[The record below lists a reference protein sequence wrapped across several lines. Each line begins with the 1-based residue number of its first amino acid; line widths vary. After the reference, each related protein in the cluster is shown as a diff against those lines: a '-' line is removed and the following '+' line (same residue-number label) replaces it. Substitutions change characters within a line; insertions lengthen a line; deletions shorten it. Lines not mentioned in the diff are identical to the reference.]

1 MRPDPG
7 RILVDHGLM
16 ESPSTRSLQ
25 LLALLQSGREWT
37 VRELAIQLRV
47 SERTAR
53 RDAMRLRD
61 LGYDVRSRPGPGGAY
76 QLRPSMKIPPLLLS
90 PDEVST
96 IITSL
101 LVLESWAPDDT
112 SVAAARAKL
121 EQVLP
126 PSLRQRA
133 AATALST
140 QILIKTPAP
149 VDWELIGTLADAVAT
164 GARLRF
170 VYTDQDCR
178 ESRRTVEPYRHIL
191 RQQHWYLIG
200 YDLDRDGW
208 RLFRLDRVQTPIAIS
223 GPHQLHEFPFKSIEH
238 WLTSNFGSSSPSPPI
253 NVSDQ
258 YS

>member
-101 LVLESWAPDDT
+101 LVLEAWTPDDT

-164 GARLRF
+164 GAHLHF
-170 VYTDQDCR
+170 TYTDQNGR

-191 RQQHWYLIG
+191 RRQHWYLIG
-200 YDLDRDGW
+200 YDLDRDDW
-208 RLFRLDRVQTPIAIS
+208 RLFRLDRVEAPTTIP
-223 GPHQLHEFPFKSIEH
+223 GPHRLHEFPFNSIEH
-238 WLTSNFGSSSPSPPI
+238 WLASNFGAS
-253 NVSDQ
+253 NVPDQ
-258 YS
+258 HN